1 MIGTEVGNV
10 FQICIF
16 FHCKYPRYTYMYIYQ
31 SSIPVITIIET
42 NCTHV
47 QLYYTLYAW
56 IQTYQLYL
64 LTKRRRLPAIIK
76 SKKNLFGTKTGAWT
90 PLTDIMIFFRQIVMT
105 VISTMIILYSSCWLT
120 LTVAFCL
127 FIFSPAFTSILR
139 LSSLCFCYHCGHSLI
154 SIWLINLML
163 RLLNFLKVAIINHST
178 RV

>member
-1 MIGTEVGNV
+1 MKPIVHMYN
-10 FQICIF
+10 
-16 FHCKYPRYTYMYIYQ
+16 YT
-31 SSIPVITIIET
+31 IPYTHGYKHT
-42 NCTHV
+42 SCT
-47 QLYYTLYAW
+47 YWA
-56 IQTYQLYL
+56 
-64 LTKRRRLPAIIK
+64 RRRLPAIIK
-76 SKKNLFGTKTGAWT
+76 SKKNLFGTKNGAWT